1 MKRIPEG
8 LMAALLLA
16 IAPWLRP
23 DVNIPRPADEIE
35 QELATA
41 PFVITAAEISRPK
54 AKGDITLK
62 AEVSFAGAPP
72 YRVKLRRAEPG
83 AEDFNNRPRYDLA
96 AYELQKLFLDPA
108 EYVVPPTALRMMPLA
123 ELRPHSPEAKP
134 TFKGSDD
141 VLVVLQY
148 WLNEVKVIAD
158 VYNPERFAAD
168 PKYARHIG
176 QLNVL
181 TFLIEHGDS
190 NVGNFLISRA
200 ETGPRVFSIDNGVA
214 FEFNESDRGQLWMK
228 MRVDR
233 LPADTVQRLRRITL
247 EEMHRSPGRAGAVAV
262 EGWPVGRDGAGREP
276 GAGARRPQG
285 GRRRAA
291 RTAQGR
297 HRPGRTTARAP
308 AQASRRRPDRH
319 VLRRGDASCARADRP
334 GIPPGARSVQQ
345 SGPPC
350 WPFCWPA
357 AFAPTNRS
365 QSRGRGSSASWPSR
379 TCMARTRSSRPC
391 CVPSASWTKTY
402 GGPVAARTWSASAT
416 CSTVAPTRARSW
428 TC

>member
-1 MKRIPEG
+1 MIRS
-8 LMAALLLA
+8 LRALVAASVLA
-16 IAPWLRP
+16 CGAVPAQDL
-23 DVNIPRPADEIE
+23 NIPRPADEIE
-35 QELATA
+35 RELVTA

-62 AEVSFAGAPP
+62 AEVSFAGAPS

-134 TFKGSDD
+134 TFKGSED

-158 VYNPERFAAD
+158 VYDPERFATD
-168 PKYARHIG
+168 PQYARHIG

-200 ETGPRVFSIDNGVA
+200 ATGPRVFSIDNGVA

-233 LPADTVQRLRRITL
+233 LPADLVERLRKITS
-247 EEMHRSPGRAGAVAV
+247 EELHRRLGVLAQWQLQDGRWIAMTPGENLAPARGVRKEDGIVQLGLRKADIDQ
-262 EGWPVGRDGAGREP
+262 VGRQLGRLLKQVDDG
-276 GAGARRPQG
+276 Q
-285 GRRRAA
+285 
-291 RTAQGR
+291 
-297 HRPGRTTARAP
+297 
-308 AQASRRRPDRH
+308 
-319 VLRRGDASCARADRP
+319 
-334 GIPPGARSVQQ
+334 
-345 SGPPC
+345 
-350 WPFCWPA
+350 
-357 AFAPTNRS
+357 
-365 QSRGRGSSASWPSR
+365 
-379 TCMARTRSSRPC
+379 
-391 CVPSASWTKTY
+391 
-402 GGPVAARTWSASAT
+402 VATF
-416 CSTVAPTRARSW
+416 
-428 TC
+428 

>member
-1 MKRIPEG
+1 VKRIPRSP
-8 LMAALLLA
+8 LATLLLA
-16 IAPWLRP
+16 VAATVAAQ

-35 QELATA
+35 RELATA

-62 AEVSFAGAPP
+62 AEVSFGGAPS

-123 ELRPHSPEAKP
+123 DVQPHSPEAKP

-158 VYNPERFAAD
+158 VYSPERFAAD
-168 PKYARHIG
+168 PEYARHIG

-233 LPADTVQRLRRITL
+233 LPADTVQRLRRVTL
-247 EEMHRSPGRAGAVAV
+247 EELHRRLGVLAQWQLQDGRWVAMTPGDNLAPGRGVRKEDGIVQLGLREADIDQV
-262 EGWPVGRDGAGREP
+262 WRQLGRLLEQVDDGKIA
-276 GAGARRPQG
+276 
-285 GRRRAA
+285 
-291 RTAQGR
+291 
-297 HRPGRTTARAP
+297 
-308 AQASRRRPDRH
+308 
-319 VLRRGDASCARADRP
+319 
-334 GIPPGARSVQQ
+334 I
-345 SGPPC
+345 
-350 WPFCWPA
+350 F
-357 AFAPTNRS
+357 
-365 QSRGRGSSASWPSR
+365 
-379 TCMARTRSSRPC
+379 
-391 CVPSASWTKTY
+391 
-402 GGPVAARTWSASAT
+402 
-416 CSTVAPTRARSW
+416 
-428 TC
+428 